1 VKFLIPE
8 ENYSKKINRF
18 VAQKASDILNDNCKV
33 FLCRSDGVLIYQ
45 NHFEDDNLDKDSI
58 GVLMG
63 GVWQAA
69 KALVDFIPEE
79 DSSLKQGD
87 FFRLSFDTS
96 SRGVYILP
104 FSIHKSEYYIGVI
117 YFDEVNPAPIKAGM
131 RKMLHQLEDYLEESP
146 PNTRQDDNNSKNLF
160 KDISDKEMDNIF
172 SFVTD

>member
-1 VKFLIPE
+1 MISE

-18 VAQKASDILNDNCKV
+18 ISEKSPEILSDNCKI
-33 FLCRSDGVLIYQ
+33 FLCRSDGVLLYQ
-45 NHFEDDNLDKDSI
+45 NHFEDDNLNKESI

-79 DSSLKQGD
+79 ESSLKQGD
-87 FFRLSFDTS
+87 FFRLGFDTS

-104 FSIHKSEYYIGVI
+104 FSIQKGEYYIGVI
-117 YFDEVNPAPIKAGM
+117 YFDVINPAPIKAGM
-131 RKMLHQLEDYLEESP
+131 RKMLHLLEDYLEKEP
-146 PNTRQDDNNSKNLF
+146 ANTRQDDIDSNNLF

>member
-1 VKFLIPE
+1 MIHE

-18 VAQKASDILNDNCKV
+18 ISQKSSDILNDNCKV

-79 DSSLKQGD
+79 NHSLKQKD
-87 FFRLSFDTS
+87 IFRLCFDTS

-104 FSIHKSEYYIGVI
+104 FSIHKTEYYIGVI
-117 YFDEVNPAPIKAGM
+117 YFDEINPAPIKAGM
-131 RKMLHQLEDYLEESP
+131 RKMLYQLEDYLEETP
-146 PNTRQDDNNSKNLF
+146 PNTKQDDRDSENLF
-160 KDISDKEMDNIF
+160 KDISDNEMDNIF
-172 SFVTD
+172 SFVTE